1 MLVLSVVPRLAN
13 CRTKSHNLTEFP
25 PQCNENHRPP
35 FCLKYLCSSSD
46 WLPISSQGAAP
57 TFFFPQIPIPQP
69 VSLNLQDPNHILLF
83 FTSKCLCHL
92 LMLCLLPLVSEKEG
106 PARVHAWTLPAPPQ
120 EPLSLVPSLNWL
132 LHPGLH
138 PMSPT
143 PKKVFPLL
151 WFLLSSHPTFHP
163 PFTAKLLKKVLYA
176 HRLYFLT
183 SHSVP
188 TTSNLVSTPITPQKL
203 LS

>member
-13 CRTKSHNLTEFP
+13 CGTKSHNLAEFP

-46 WLPISSQGAAP
+46 WLPISSQEAAP
-57 TFFFPQIPIPQP
+57 TFFSPQIPIPQP
-69 VSLNLQDPNHILLF
+69 VSLNLQDPDHILLF

-106 PARVHAWTLPAPPQ
+106 PFLPARVHAWTLPAPPQ

-138 PMSPT
+138 PN
-143 PKKVFPLL
+143 V
-151 WFLLSSHPTFHP
+151 SHPQESLSFTLISPELPSHLPPSFH
-163 PFTAKLLKKVLYA
+163 
-176 HRLYFLT
+176 
-183 SHSVP
+183 S
-188 TTSNLVSTPITPQKL
+188 
-203 LS
+203 